1 MTSVAVGQVEIDD
14 RGVAFV
20 GRTRMKVSQI
30 VAERKAWGLT
40 PEQIAA
46 NHETITLSE
55 VYTALAWYADH
66 REAIDNELA
75 STNEFAAESRE
86 QSGQPT
92 DLKEQL
98 KQRRRPD
105 S

>member
-40 PEQIAA
+40 PEQIAEQ
-46 NHETITLSE
+46 HDTITLAE

-66 REAIDNELA
+66 RQDIDDELA
-75 STNEFAAESRE
+75 ASAEFVAVSRE
-86 QSGQPT
+86 QSAQPS
-92 DLKEQL
+92 DLKKQL
-98 KQRRRPD
+98 KQRSQRDP
-105 S
+105 

>member
-1 MTSVAVGQVEIDD
+1 MTVVAVGQVEIDD
-14 RGVAFV
+14 RGIAFV

-40 PEQIAA
+40 PEQIAEQH
-46 NHETITLSE
+46 NTITLAE

-66 REAIDNELA
+66 RQVIDNELA
-75 STNEFAAESRE
+75 ASAEFVANHRE
-86 QSGQPT
+86 QSGQPS
-92 DLKEQL
+92 DLKQQLEQRS
-98 KQRRRPD
+98 QRD